1 MNIKHDKEKVLEKG
15 VQLFWCK
22 GYSNL
27 GVDEICKTTGMTKG
41 AFYNAF
47 KSKENFLLSC
57 IEVYGAMN
65 TNYLK
70 NQLNDNKRKAID
82 SLLNMYVNMLEDQP
96 KQDFNGCMTNN
107 IMSEIGSINEAVGN
121 ATAQAFESL
130 LDVIEPVVQK
140 AQKEGD
146 ISSSLNSKSVTELVH
161 SSFFGILTRVKSTKD
176 YQKAIST
183 MTLLIISLKTI

>member
-27 GVDEICKTTGMTKG
+27 GVDEICKTSGMTKG

-57 IEVYGAMN
+57 IEAYGAMN
-65 TNYLK
+65 TNHLT

>member
-1 MNIKHDKEKVLEKG
+1 MNIKHDKEKVLEKS